1 MKRSDINIR
10 DPFILLSDGKYY
22 MYGTRG
28 HEAWTERSNGFD
40 VYVSE
45 DLENW
50 SDPIEVFS
58 PDENFWAHKNFWAP
72 EVHFYKGKY
81 YMFASFISD
90 TRLRGTQI
98 LVADN
103 PQGPFVPHSDS
114 PVTPEEWQCL
124 DGTLLIDNGKPY
136 IVFCHEWVQVKDGEM
151 WALQLSDDLKSPV
164 GEPIYLFKA
173 STPVWANKE
182 RETFITDGPFMYK
195 TESGK
200 LLMIWS
206 SFCNNEYCQAIAYS
220 SNGHIDGEWQHQEK
234 LLFEKDG
241 GHGMI
246 FKTKENE
253 LKLVLHSPNE
263 NSKERPVFFNIK
275 EENDTLVIA

>member
-1 MKRSDINIR
+1 MKLSDINIR
-10 DPFILLSDGKYY
+10 DPFIILSNGKYY

-28 HEAWTERSNGFD
+28 HEVWKERSFGFD

-50 SDPIEVFS
+50 SDAIEVFA
-58 PDENFWAHKNFWAP
+58 PDENFWATKNFWAP
-72 EVHFYKGKY
+72 EVHFYNGKY

-98 LVADN
+98 LVADK
-103 PQGPFVPHSDS
+103 PEGPFIPHSDG
-114 PVTPEEWQCL
+114 PVTPEDWYCL
-124 DGTLLIDNGKPY
+124 DGTFFIDNGKPY
-136 IVFCHEWVQVKDGEM
+136 IVFCHEWVQVKDGEI
-151 WALQLSDDLKSPV
+151 WALQLSDDLKTTV
-164 GEPIYLFKA
+164 GEPIYLLKA
-173 STPVWANKE
+173 SDPLWANKE
-182 RETFITDGPFMYK
+182 RETFVTDGPFMYK
-195 TESGK
+195 TESGR

-220 SNGHIDGEWQHQEK
+220 SNNHIDGEWHHQEN

-246 FKTKENE
+246 FRTKENE

-263 NSKERPVFFNIK
+263 NPLERPVFFTLK
-275 EENDTLVIA
+275 EENDTLMIK